1 MFSSFCIELIHDYIV
16 SIQRYF
22 GSVIKNDSLF
32 FTSINYRFKK
42 LAQQSV
48 CQQSEMCNEEM
59 CDNPAVFF
67 LVPDLILVFL
77 HKFQNV
83 NDRFERANN
92 VIVFNLKEHVSKV
105 EDDKLVES
113 LILFIIGHST
123 TFKCTRLGKKEES
136 ITRPVKIKF
145 HNLSVKNEFMHHL
158 SKLKNAPSEFNNIS
172 IKHDMTPDERS
183 REKELY
189 LKAKDLNNESSN
201 PSKNEFYVVRGPVWD
216 RKIVKVKKRE
226 NRITNMENNN

>member
-1 MFSSFCIELIHDYIV
+1 MTDDDVISSDSPGNDPEIPNFSISSQISKC
-16 SIQRYF
+16 
-22 GSVIKNDSLF
+22 
-32 FTSINYRFKK
+32 
-42 LAQQSV
+42 
-48 CQQSEMCNEEM
+48 
-59 CDNPAVFF
+59 
-67 LVPDLILVFL
+67 
-77 HKFQNV
+77 V

-92 VIVFNLKEHVSKV
+92 VTVFNLKEHVNKV

-123 TFKCTRLGKKEES
+123 TFKCTRLGDKEES
-136 ITRPVKIKF
+136 ITRSVKTKF

-183 REKELY
+183 REKVLY

-201 PSKNEFYVVRGPVWD
+201 PSKNQFYVVRGPV
-216 RKIVKVKKRE
+216 
-226 NRITNMENNN
+226 

>member
-1 MFSSFCIELIHDYIV
+1 MTGDYVKSDNSLDYDPKFPNLSISSQISKC
-16 SIQRYF
+16 
-22 GSVIKNDSLF
+22 
-32 FTSINYRFKK
+32 
-42 LAQQSV
+42 
-48 CQQSEMCNEEM
+48 
-59 CDNPAVFF
+59 
-67 LVPDLILVFL
+67 
-77 HKFQNV
+77 V

-92 VIVFNLKEHVSKV
+92 IIVFNLNEHVNKV

-189 LKAKDLNNESSN
+189 LKAKDLNNDSSN
-201 PSKNEFYVVRGPVWD
+201 PSKNEFYVVSGPVQD

-226 NRITNMENNN
+226 NQITNMEKNN